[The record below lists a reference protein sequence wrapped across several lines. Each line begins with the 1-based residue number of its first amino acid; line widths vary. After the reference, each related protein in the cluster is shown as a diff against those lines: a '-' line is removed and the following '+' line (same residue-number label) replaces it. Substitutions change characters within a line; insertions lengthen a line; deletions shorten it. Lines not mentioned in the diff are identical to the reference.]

1 MLDAQRGQEGLLR
14 YLHAAD
20 LLHAALAL
28 FLLLEE
34 LAFAGNVATVAFG
47 SNVFAVGANGLAGD
61 HTLAHG
67 GLHWHL
73 ELSERQRELLL
84 KTLEIY
90 ISTGAPVGSHALCDE
105 LGASSSTIRAEL
117 AHLESLGL
125 LDHPHTS
132 AGRVPSDM
140 GYRYYVDALMEAN
153 SRDDTA
159 FADVERYGNVD
170 ELLRSVSEGMSEVT
184 RLLAVVAGP
193 AVLGE
198 SLARVD
204 YLPLGEGRLLLVVS
218 MESGASSSAAIT
230 LPIPVEDEELRGIFA
245 ALNSWLGGRP
255 LGPDLE
261 LGLAA
266 HTALSDHDPR
276 TVGAVLEAVG
286 ALGRATERGV
296 FIQGASALLSRL
308 DDLDPGSLSA
318 VIEVFERRRW
328 LLRLMGDAL
337 RRSVS
342 SSGVVVSIG
351 TESGFLNLTGTSL
364 VASAYSRHERP
375 YGVVSLIGPKRMDY
389 DAAIMTVRSA
399 AEALTNCLDA
409 RF

>member
-1 MLDAQRGQEGLLR
+1 LD
-14 YLHAAD
+14 
-20 LLHAALAL
+20 
-28 FLLLEE
+28 
-34 LAFAGNVATVAFG
+34 
-47 SNVFAVGANGLAGD
+47 
-61 HTLAHG
+61 
-67 GLHWHL
+67 
-73 ELSERQRELLL
+73 
-84 KTLEIY
+84 
-90 ISTGAPVGSHALCDE
+90 
-105 LGASSSTIRAEL
+105 ASSSTIRAEL
-117 AHLESLGL
+117 ANLESLGL

-132 AGRVPSDM
+132 AGRVPTDR

-153 SRDDTA
+153 STDDAA
-159 FADVERYGNVD
+159 FAALEGYGNVD
-170 ELLRSVSEGMSEVT
+170 ELLRGVSEGMSEVT

-193 AVLGE
+193 TVLGE

-204 YLPLGEGRLLLVVS
+204 YLPLGEGKLLLVVS

-230 LPIPVEDEELRGIFA
+230 LPVPVEDDELRGIFA

-255 LGPDLE
+255 LG
-261 LGLAA
+261 
-266 HTALSDHDPR
+266 T
-276 TVGAVLEAVG
+276 VLEAVG

-389 DAAIMTVRSA
+389 DAAITTVRSA

>member
-1 MLDAQRGQEGLLR
+1 MV
-14 YLHAAD
+14 
-20 LLHAALAL
+20 
-28 FLLLEE
+28 
-34 LAFAGNVATVAFG
+34 NV
-47 SNVFAVGANGLAGD
+47 
-61 HTLAHG
+61 
-67 GLHWHL
+67 

-90 ISTGAPVGSHALCDE
+90 ISTGAPVGSHALSDE
-105 LGASSSTIRAEL
+105 VDASSSTIRAEL

-125 LDHPHTS
+125 LGHPHTS
-132 AGRVPSDM
+132 AGRIPTDR
-140 GYRYYVDALMEAN
+140 GYRYYVDALMEE
-153 SRDDTA
+153 SPKDDPA
-159 FADVERYGNVD
+159 FAALEGYGNVD
-170 ELLRSVSEGMSEVT
+170 ELLHGVSEGMSEVT

-193 AVLGE
+193 SVLGE

-204 YLPLGEGRLLLVVS
+204 YLPLGDGRLLLAVS
-218 MESGASSSAAIT
+218 MQSGASSSTAIT
-230 LPIPVEDEELRGIFA
+230 LPVPVEDEELRGIFA

-255 LGPDLE
+255 LGTDLE

-266 HTALSDHDPR
+266 RTALSDHDPMA
-276 TVGAVLEAVG
+276 VGAVLEAVG

-364 VASAYSRHERP
+364 VASAYNRREQP

-389 DAAIMTVRSA
+389 DVAIATVRSA
-399 AEALTNCLDA
+399 AEALTKNLDA

>member
-1 MLDAQRGQEGLLR
+1 MRVMM
-14 YLHAAD
+14 
-20 LLHAALAL
+20 
-28 FLLLEE
+28 
-34 LAFAGNVATVAFG
+34 NV
-47 SNVFAVGANGLAGD
+47 
-61 HTLAHG
+61 
-67 GLHWHL
+67 

-90 ISTGAPVGSHALCDE
+90 ISTGTPVGSQALSEEVD
-105 LGASSSTIRAEL
+105 ASSSTIRAEL

-125 LDHPHTS
+125 LGHPHTS
-132 AGRVPSDM
+132 AGRVPTDR
-140 GYRYYVDALMEAN
+140 GYRYYVDALIEEGPKEE
-153 SRDDTA
+153 SA
-159 FADVERYGNVD
+159 FAALEGYGNVD
-170 ELLRSVSEGMSEVT
+170 ELLHGVSEGMSEVT

-193 AVLGE
+193 SVLGE

-204 YLPLGEGRLLLVVS
+204 YLPLGDGRLLLVVS
-218 MESGASSSAAIT
+218 MESGASSSAAIA
-230 LPIPVEDEELRGIFA
+230 LPVPVEDEELRDMFA

-255 LGPDLE
+255 LGIDLE

-266 HTALSDHDPR
+266 RTALSDHDPM

-296 FIQGASALLSRL
+296 FIQGTSALLSRL
-308 DDLDPGSLSA
+308 DDLDPGSLGV

-328 LLRLMGDAL
+328 LLRLLGDAL

-364 VASAYSRHERP
+364 VASAYSRREQP

-389 DAAIMTVRSA
+389 DAAITTVRSA